1 MEIVVSGCVGAL
13 SAVSANLLVRAVDE
27 GELEAWKSWF
37 RGVAATALTEVRG
50 GIAWLE
56 QTAQSFGI
64 MLPRL
69 RARQVRAGEQL
80 PEAFKTL
87 AISLGSGL
95 SLGQAI
101 RYVGAHASEPVHT
114 EFLRTASELQCGVSA
129 TEVLDRMV
137 ERLGVSELELVTLA
151 LKVSRRTGAPLA
163 ELLAEAAQL
172 AGDRV
177 ELVRR
182 LDVKTSQA
190 RMSAQLIACMPVGMI
205 AFLSLL
211 SGDFRAGV
219 ATAAGAASV
228 AVALVLNVVAWV
240 IIHRIM
246 QVRF

>member
-95 SLGQAI
+95 
-101 RYVGAHASEPVHT
+101 
-114 EFLRTASELQCGVSA
+114 
-129 TEVLDRMV
+129 
-137 ERLGVSELELVTLA
+137 
-151 LKVSRRTGAPLA
+151 
-163 ELLAEAAQL
+163 
-172 AGDRV
+172 
-177 ELVRR
+177 
-182 LDVKTSQA
+182 
-190 RMSAQLIACMPVGMI
+190 
-205 AFLSLL
+205 
-211 SGDFRAGV
+211 
-219 ATAAGAASV
+219 
-228 AVALVLNVVAWV
+228 
-240 IIHRIM
+240 
-246 QVRF
+246 